1 MFDKTIITYSYNSY
15 FAISNVKSKYH
26 GTESLSSL
34 GPRIW
39 SLVPDKMKQLIDI
52 HIFEKEIKK

>member
-15 FAISNVKSKYH
+15 FAVSNAKSKYH

-39 SLVPDKMKQLIDI
+39 ILVPDKLKQLIDI
-52 HIFEKEIKK
+52 HVFEKEIKK